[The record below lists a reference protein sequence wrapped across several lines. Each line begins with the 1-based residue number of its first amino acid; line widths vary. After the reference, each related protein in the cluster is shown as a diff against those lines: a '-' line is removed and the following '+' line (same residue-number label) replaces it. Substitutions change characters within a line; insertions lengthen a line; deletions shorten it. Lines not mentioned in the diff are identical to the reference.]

1 MWKQTCHV
9 TTRHRNW
16 QGDLSF
22 LQRTNV
28 ERSILRYHGWASSS
42 DSLRLAFRDPR
53 LPPDANSRQYPTPP
67 NTSDIPRP
75 PRSHLPGRIAFL
87 LPSVTDTIFILL
99 LLAMT
104 CGALAPRLLGDADI
118 GWHIRNG
125 ELILRTH
132 SITRADPFSSAMQ
145 GKPWYSWEWLYD
157 VGIAAVHHWAGLN
170 AVVFVSSIVI
180 AFTFALLFRLSLARG
195 GNVIATLVFLVLT
208 FAAAAIHL
216 FARPHILSW
225 LLLIVWFQILDSA
238 QPERSPSVIT
248 PHTDKQKHLFWLPF
262 LMLFWVNVHGEFL
275 LGFVLLG
282 IYLISGIVQLFFAS
296 GASAGERGKILSWLQ
311 RLAVVTTI
319 SFLVTFINPYGY
331 RLHLHIYNYLSNRW
345 LIDNIQEFQS
355 PNFHGW
361 AQQSFVLLVL
371 LAIATLAVAP
381 KKLNLARILVLL
393 FAVHSGFYAAR
404 NLPTSCML
412 LTLILAPVLSQVVLV
427 DGSYETSIAL
437 KLSALSNRFRSFAER
452 MGALEFSLRWH
463 LWPVIAVLCGAALCA
478 HEGRFASTQIMQ
490 AHFDSSRFP
499 VEASNFIADQKIAGP
514 VFAPDA
520 WGGYLIYRLAPDTRV
535 FLDDRHDLY
544 GEKFLQDY
552 VKVVSVSPEW
562 KTILDREQ
570 LHWVLTPV
578 DSSLANILRQTPA
591 WKLIH
596 EDHTSLLFERE

>member
-1 MWKQTCHV
+1 METCHV

-22 LQRTNV
+22 LQRADV
-28 ERSILRYHGWASSS
+28 ERSFLALSWLGSHHLI
-42 DSLRLAFRDPR
+42 RLAFRNPR
-53 LPPDANSRQYPTPP
+53 LSPDANSHQDSVLT
-67 NTSDIPRP
+67 NSSDIPP
-75 PRSHLPGRIAFL
+75 HPRLPGWIVFL
-87 LPSVTDTIFILL
+87 MPSVTDTIFILL

-132 SITRADPFSSAMQ
+132 SITRADPFSSTMQ

-170 AVVFVSSIVI
+170 AMVFVSAIII

-195 GNVIATLVFLVLT
+195 GNVIVTLVFLVLT

-248 PHTDKQKHLFWLPF
+248 LNTSKQKHLFWLPL

-282 IYLISGIVQLFFAS
+282 IYLISGIVQFFFAS
-296 GASAGERGKILSWLQ
+296 GASDGERGEILSWLQ
-311 RLAVVTTI
+311 QLAAVTAV
-319 SFLVTFINPYGY
+319 SFFVTFINPYGY
-331 RLHLHIYNYLSNRW
+331 RLHLHIYSYLSNRW
-345 LIDNIQEFQS
+345 LIDHIEEFQS

-371 LAIATLAVAP
+371 LAIATLAAAP

-412 LTLILAPVLSQVVLV
+412 LTLILAPALSQVILAS
-427 DGSYETSIAL
+427 GPYEISIVA
-437 KLSALSNRFRSFAER
+437 KMSAFVNRVRSFAER
-452 MGALEFSLRWH
+452 MGALEFNLKGH
-463 LWPVIAVLCGAALCA
+463 LWPIIAVLCGAALCA
-478 HEGRFASTQIMQ
+478 NGGRFASTQIMH

-499 VEASNFIADQKIAGP
+499 VEASSFIADQKISGP

-520 WGGYLIYRLAPDTRV
+520 WGGYLIYSLAPDTKV

-544 GEKFLQDY
+544 GENFLQDY

-562 KTILDREQ
+562 KTILAREQ
-570 LHWVLTPV
+570 LHWVLAPTG
-578 DSSLANILRQTPA
+578 SSLANILRQTPP

-596 EDHTSLLFERE
+596 EDHTSLLFERK